1 MILEGNIYE
10 ALVTD
15 NPVILTENNINS
27 KILEIPTKDGHFA
40 LHVAALNNSVQ
51 CLHYL
56 VSLQDVDINMYN
68 QHGRTPLHL
77 SAFRGHL
84 PIVQYLLSLPTIQVN
99 QLTKGNGCSAI
110 YLASCAKH
118 STIIQA
124 LLKAGAD
131 PNLVTMSN
139 STPLIAAS
147 FSAHFVSVQ
156 MLVEAGA
163 NPNFQNNKGRSAL
176 HIAASQGSMEIYN
189 YLSSHNGDSSLQD
202 MQGNTPLQLLETFKN
217 SDSSGMEKK
226 ISNSHFYTTQSEKI
240 TLTNDNF
247 ICRNETIFP
256 QKNTSPT
263 DLKHKVTRNSR
274 RKSQITLFKERTR
287 DSSTQSGSRSVGGLS
302 EKSHETTV
310 TEILA

>member
-1 MILEGNIYE
+1 MILEGHIYE

-15 NPVILTENNINS
+15 NPLVLKENNIDS
-27 KILEIPTKDGHFA
+27 KILQIPTKDGHFA

-84 PIVQYLLSLPTIQVN
+84 RIVHYLLSLPAIQVN

-118 STIIQA
+118 PTIIQA

-156 MLVEAGA
+156 MLVDAGA
-163 NPNFQNNKGRSAL
+163 TPNFQNNKGYSAL
-176 HIAASQGSMEIYN
+176 HIAACQGSEEIFN
-189 YLSSHNGDSSLQD
+189 YLLSRNGDSSLQD
-202 MQGNTPLQLLETFKN
+202 IQGNTPLQLLETYKN
-217 SDSSGMEKK
+217 SDSSIMETNT
-226 ISNSHFYTTQSEKI
+226 SNSHFYTTQSEK
-240 TLTNDNF
+240 TEPTNDNF
-247 ICRNETIFP
+247 SSQNESIFP
-256 QKNTSPT
+256 QKNTSST
-263 DLKHKVTRNSR
+263 DLKHKVPRNSR
-274 RKSQITLFKERTR
+274 RKLQKTLFKERTR
-287 DSSTQSGSRSVGGLS
+287 DSSTQSGSHSVGGLS